1 MYKYLE
7 MVLVSNSWYLN
18 YIVRSM
24 ISSVYALCCKTA
36 KGAMQ
41 QTILVSM
48 FPYQNFTAPTIVDVN
63 SHSQH
68 AYKSAQHFT
77 LLLSKT

>member
-1 MYKYLE
+1 M
-7 MVLVSNSWYLN
+7 
-18 YIVRSM
+18 
-24 ISSVYALCCKTA
+24 YALCCKTA